1 MWFINDLEVQN
12 EPWFG
17 SIASPFNPE
26 NYIVATGWA
35 VDTGPVQHLYF
46 DNKEESLKSDWLEK
60 GLKDQK
66 MYVAHNAT
74 FELHWL
80 LHNHFDVF
88 LKWVHGGG
96 RIFCTQMAEYML
108 SGQVHQYAKLEDL
121 SVKYRNTSRPIN
133 PNTGKTYEIDE
144 HAVRKLDEVSI
155 LWDAGVRTKDIDK
168 TLILKYLTSEMKYDP
183 DYGAHGMDGDIANTR
198 RVCFAQYN
206 ELVARGMWKAFQ
218 KKMDS
223 LLFNALCTFFGLYVD
238 MDVANANLDKQL
250 QEIEKIKEEIKG
262 YVPKTDDP
270 YFEFSLSSRFHLS
283 ALLFGGTLSYDTKV
297 SYDPIK
303 YVKHECYEFSHN
315 GEQPVYVPVA
325 AVGDIQCEESAQY
338 PRVITR
344 FKAGKNK
351 GEPKTF
357 KVDTDEELLKWGT
370 GTVKLDGLIKFDELP
385 SIVSELYIGKR
396 PEYRGAQAHK
406 ACGTPIYSTSD
417 ESLEILS
424 KFTDLAK
431 PLARLATLIK
441 DTGTYYLMEKKGKV
455 SGMLQYVEPN
465 GIVHHQLNNCATI
478 TGRLSSSRP
487 NFQNL
492 PRGDGDESKGE
503 FKSRVKEMFVSR
515 FGKDGR
521 IVEVDYTA
529 LEVVDAA
536 SITGDV
542 NLLEQ
547 LQKGTDMHCYRLA
560 FKEKQ
565 LYEDVVRWCKDETYE
580 DHLTW
585 TKKRSAIKT
594 PSFADQYGAS
604 EYGVAYAAGCTV
616 EFAREFQENE
626 RRLFPQLK
634 AFPHKVIRP
643 MVEETGL
650 VGLPRRA
657 NPDGGSP
664 YLYRT
669 GVFKAKS
676 GIEYVFKQEP
686 QRKDGQS
693 IIDYKDTQIANYPFQ
708 GESSFIVQAACGFVI
723 RWLISEN
730 FFGGKVLPINT
741 VHDAIY
747 LDCATEELAIMAG
760 RKVREIM
767 AATPKLLAELI
778 PELKEYN
785 YHTTPFPA
793 AAEQGQ
799 NMGNKHHIE

>member
-1 MWFINDLEVQN
+1 MWFINDLEVEN
-12 EPWFG
+12 KPWFG
-17 SIASPFNPE
+17 SVASPFNPD

-35 VDTGPVQHLYF
+35 IDNHPVQHLYF
-46 DNKEESLKSDWLEK
+46 DNKEDSLKSDWLEK
-60 GLKDQK
+60 GLKDQR

-108 SGQVHQYAKLEDL
+108 SGQVDQYSKLEDL
-121 SVKYRNTSRPIN
+121 SVKYRDK
-133 PNTGKTYEIDE
+133 GVDE
-144 HAVRKLDEVSI
+144 HEVRKLDEVKI
-155 LWDAGVRTKDIDK
+155 LWDNGVLTKDIDK
-168 TLILKYLTSEMKYDP
+168 ELLLSYLCDP
-183 DYGAHGMDGDIANTR
+183 KHGDIANTR

-223 LLFNALCTFFGLYVD
+223 LLFNALCTFFGLYVN
-238 MDVANANLDKQL
+238 MDVANANLEKQL

-283 ALLFGGTLSYDTKV
+283 ALLFGGTLTYDTKV
-297 SYDPIK
+297 SYDPVK
-303 YVKHECYEFSHN
+303 YVKVDGYEFTYPES
-315 GEQPVYVPVA
+315 GEKDYCTV
-325 AVGDIQCEESAQY
+325 EEYNAGHKWAT
-338 PRVITR
+338 PETVTR
-344 FKAGKNK
+344 FKSGKNK
-351 GEPKTF
+351 GEIKPF
-357 KVDTDEELLKWGT
+357 KVETSEELLKWGT

-385 SIVSELYIGKR
+385 DIVSELYIGKR

-417 ESLEILS
+417 ESLSILS

-431 PLARLATLIK
+431 PLSRLATLIK

-515 FGKDGR
+515 FGSDGR

-529 LEVVDAA
+529 LEVVNAA

-560 FKEKQ
+560 FKEGKP
-565 LYEDVVRWCKDETYE
+565 YEDVLRWCKDETYE

-585 TKKRSAIKT
+585 AKKRSAIKT

-604 EYGVAYAAGCTV
+604 EYGVAYAAGCSV

-634 AFPHKVIRP
+634 AFPSKVIRP
-643 MVEETGL
+643 MVEASGL

-657 NPDGGSP
+657 QPDGAP
-664 YLYRT
+664 VYLYRT

-686 QRKDGQS
+686 QRKEGQQV
-693 IIDYKDTQIANYPFQ
+693 IDYKDTQLANYPFQ

-767 AATPKLLAELI
+767 AATPKMLAEFI

-793 AAEQGQ
+793 AAEQGAD
-799 NMGNKHHIE
+799 MGNKHHID

>member
-1 MWFINDLEVQN
+1 MWFINDLEVEN
-12 EPWFG
+12 KPWFG
-17 SIASPFNPE
+17 SVASPFNPD

-35 VDTGPVQHLYF
+35 IDGGAVQHLYF
-46 DNKEESLKSDWLEK
+46 DNKEDSLKSDWLEK
-60 GLKDQK
+60 GLEGQK

-88 LKWVHGGG
+88 LKWVNGGG

-108 SGQVHQYAKLEDL
+108 SGQVEQYAKLEDL
-121 SVKYRNTSRPIN
+121 SVKYRDDDM
-133 PNTGKTYEIDE
+133 DE
-144 HAVRKLDEVSI
+144 HDVRKLDEVKI
-155 LWDAGVRTKDIDK
+155 LWDNGVLTKDIDK
-168 TLILKYLTSEMKYDP
+168 ELLLSYLTDP
-183 DYGAHGMDGDIANTR
+183 KHGDIANTR
-198 RVCFAQYN
+198 RVCFAQYSA
-206 ELVARGMWKAFQ
+206 LVNRGMWKAFQ

-223 LLFNALCTFFGLYVD
+223 LLFNALSTFFGLYVN
-238 MDVANANLDKQL
+238 MDVANANLKIQL
-250 QEIEKIKEEIKG
+250 DEIEQIKEEIKSF
-262 YVPKTDDP
+262 VPKTNDP
-270 YFEFSLSSRFHLS
+270 YFEFSLSSRFHIS
-283 ALLFGGTLSYDTKV
+283 ALLFGGTLTYDTKV
-297 SYDPIK
+297 SYDPVK
-303 YVKHECYEFSHN
+303 YVKVEAYQHEDGHYTTIDDFNAAE
-315 GEQPVYVPVA
+315 
-325 AVGDIQCEESAQY
+325 AVGCGDQY
-338 PRVITR
+338 IAEHGDWVR
-344 FKAGKNK
+344 FKSGKNK
-351 GEPKTF
+351 GYPKTF
-357 KVDTDEELLKWGT
+357 KIDTDEELLKWGT
-370 GTVKLDGLIKFDELP
+370 NTVKLDGLIKFHDLP
-385 SIVSELYIGKR
+385 SHVSELYTGKR
-396 PEYRGAQAHK
+396 PEYRGQQVHK

-417 ESLEILS
+417 ESLDVLS

-431 PLARLATLIK
+431 PLSRLATLIK

-503 FKSRVKEMFVSR
+503 FKSRVKEMFESR

-529 LEVVDAA
+529 LEVVNAA
-536 SITGDV
+536 SITGDE

-547 LQKGTDMHCYRLA
+547 LMKGTDMHCYRLA
-560 FKEKQ
+560 FKEG
-565 LYEDVVRWCKDETYE
+565 LEYEDVLNRCKNEDYE

-585 TKKRSAIKT
+585 SKKRSAIKT

-604 EYGVAYAAGCTV
+604 EYGVAYAAGCSV

-626 RRLFPQLK
+626 RKLFPQLK
-634 AFPHKVIRP
+634 AFPSKVIRP
-643 MVEETGL
+643 MVEETGMKF
-650 VGLPRRA
+650 LPKREY
-657 NPDGGSP
+657 DEVTKIWS
-664 YLYRT
+664 LYRT
-669 GVFKAKS
+669 GTFKAKS
-676 GIEYVFKQEP
+676 GIEYTFRQFP
-686 QRKDGQS
+686 QRKEGQVVT
-693 IIDYKDTQIANYPFQ
+693 DYKDTQLANYPFQ
-708 GESSFIVQAACGFVI
+708 GESSFIVQAACGLVI

-730 FFGGKVLPINT
+730 FFDGTVLPINT

-767 AATPKLLAELI
+767 AGTPAVLAEFI

-793 AAEQGQ
+793 AAEQGA
-799 NMGNKHHIE
+799 NMGNKHHID

>member
-12 EPWFG
+12 KPWFG
-17 SIASPFNPE
+17 SVASPFHPE

-35 VDTGPVQHLYF
+35 VDDSPVQHLYF
-46 DNKEESLKSDWLEK
+46 DSKEESLKSDWLEK
-60 GLKDQK
+60 GLQGQR

-88 LKWVHGGG
+88 LKWVNAGG

-108 SGQVHQYAKLEDL
+108 SGQTEQYAKLEDL
-121 SVKYRNTSRPIN
+121 SVKYRDQ
-133 PNTGKTYEIDE
+133 GVDE
-144 HAVRKLDEVSI
+144 HEVRKLDEVKI
-155 LWDAGVRTKDIDK
+155 LWEQGVLTADIDK
-168 TLILKYLTSEMKYDP
+168 ALLLSYLTDEK
-183 DYGAHGMDGDIANTR
+183 HGDIANTR

-223 LLFNALCTFFGLYVD
+223 LLFNAMCTFFGLYVN

-250 QEIEKIKEEIKG
+250 KEIEQIKEEIKG
-262 YVPKTDDP
+262 YVPKVNDP

-283 ALLFGGTLSYDTKV
+283 ALLFGGTLTYDTKV
-297 SYDPIK
+297 SYDPVK
-303 YVKHECYEFSHN
+303 YVKATAYQHEDGHYTTLEDWHSADFMSVQEHLTD
-315 GEQPVYVPVA
+315 A
-325 AVGDIQCEESAQY
+325 HGDLVRYKS
-338 PRVITR
+338 
-344 FKAGKNK
+344 GKNK
-351 GEPKTF
+351 GLPKEF

-370 GTVKLDGLIKFDELP
+370 ATVKLDGLIKFDELP
-385 SIVSELYIGKR
+385 DHVSELYIGKR

-431 PLARLATLIK
+431 PLSRLATLIK

-455 SGMLQYVEPN
+455 SGMLQYVEPS

-503 FKSRVKEMFVSR
+503 FKSRVKEMFESR

-565 LYEDVVRWCKDETYE
+565 LYEDVLRWCKDETYE

-585 TKKRSAIKT
+585 AKKRSAIKT

-604 EYGVAYAAGCTV
+604 EYGVAYAAGCSV

-626 RRLFPQLK
+626 RKLFPQLK
-634 AFPHKVIRP
+634 AFPNKVIRP

-657 NPDGGSP
+657 NPDGGQP
-664 YLYRT
+664 YLYRV
-669 GVFKAKS
+669 GKFKAKS
-676 GIEYVFKQEP
+676 GIEYTFRQEP
-686 QRKDGQS
+686 QRKDGQQV
-693 IIDYKDTQIANYPFQ
+693 IDYKDTQLANYPFQ
-708 GESSFIVQAACGFVI
+708 GESSFIVQAACGNVI

-730 FFGGKVLPINT
+730 FFDGKVLPINT

-767 AATPKLLAELI
+767 AATPKLLAEFI

-799 NMGNKHHIE
+799 NMGNKHHID

>member
-12 EPWFG
+12 KPWFG
-17 SIASPFNPE
+17 SVASPFNPD

-35 VDTGPVQHLYF
+35 VDAEPVQHLYF
-46 DNKEESLKSDWLEK
+46 DNKEDSLKSDWLEK
-60 GLKDQK
+60 GLQGQR

-88 LKWVHGGG
+88 LKWINGGG

-108 SGQVHQYAKLEDL
+108 TGQTEQYAKLEDL
-121 SVKYRNTSRPIN
+121 SVKYRDV
-133 PNTGKTYEIDE
+133 GVDE
-144 HAVRKLDEVSI
+144 HEVRKLDEVKI
-155 LWDAGVRTKDIDK
+155 LWDTGVLTADIDK
-168 TLILKYLTSEMKYDP
+168 SLLLSYLTDEK
-183 DYGAHGMDGDIANTR
+183 HGDIANTR
-198 RVCFAQYN
+198 RVCFAQYL
-206 ELVARGMWKAFQ
+206 ELVSRGMWKAFQ

-223 LLFNALCTFFGLYVD
+223 LLFNALCTFFGLYVN
-238 MDVANANLDKQL
+238 MDVAKSNLEKQL
-250 QEIEKIKEEIKG
+250 VDIERIKDEIKG
-262 YVPKTDDP
+262 YVPQVNDP

-283 ALLFGGTLSYDTKV
+283 ALLFGGTLTYDTKV

-303 YVKHECYEFSHN
+303 YVKCEAYEYYN
-315 GEQPVYVPVA
+315 GLDTTKELKYVPVTDYDKLSDMRRNDL
-325 AVGDIQCEESAQY
+325 VL
-338 PRVITR
+338 TR
-344 FKAGKNK
+344 YKAGKNK
-351 GEPKTF
+351 GEPKIF

-370 GTVKLDGLIKFDELP
+370 ATVKLDGLIKFDDLP
-385 SIVSELYIGKR
+385 EHVSELYTGKR
-396 PEYRGAQAHK
+396 PEYRGVQAHK

-417 ESLEILS
+417 ESLDILS

-431 PLARLATLIK
+431 PLSRLATLIK

-503 FKSRVKEMFVSR
+503 FKSRVKEMFESR
-515 FGKDGR
+515 FGSDGR

-529 LEVVDAA
+529 LEVVNAA
-536 SITGDV
+536 SITGDE

-560 FKEKQ
+560 FKEG
-565 LYEDVVRWCKDETYE
+565 LEYEDVLYRCKNEAYE

-585 TKKRSAIKT
+585 SKKRSAIKT

-626 RRLFPQLK
+626 RKLFPQLK
-634 AFPHKVIRP
+634 AFPSKVIRP

-657 NPDGGSP
+657 NPDGGSV

-669 GVFKAKS
+669 GTFKAKS
-676 GIEYVFKQEP
+676 GIEYTFRQEP
-686 QRKDGQS
+686 QRKEGQQV
-693 IIDYKDTQIANYPFQ
+693 IDYKDTQLANYPFQ
-708 GESSFIVQAACGFVI
+708 GESSFIVQAACGNVI
-723 RWLISEN
+723 RWLIAN
-730 FFGGKVLPINT
+730 DFFGGRVLPINT

-767 AATPKLLAELI
+767 AETPKLLSEFI

-799 NMGNKHHIE
+799 NMGNKHHID